1 MSQTK
6 TYPVPMS
13 ITQAGNLPVIS
24 EISYLYLIL
33 NGYKLLETIVLELET
48 PGVLSKATKKAD
60 DSINSTLGYA
70 VCNGPM
76 AARGNLSTLS

>member
-33 NGYKLLETIVLELET
+33 NGYKLLETIVLEL
-48 PGVLSKATKKAD
+48 VF
-60 DSINSTLGYA
+60 
-70 VCNGPM
+70 
-76 AARGNLSTLS
+76 